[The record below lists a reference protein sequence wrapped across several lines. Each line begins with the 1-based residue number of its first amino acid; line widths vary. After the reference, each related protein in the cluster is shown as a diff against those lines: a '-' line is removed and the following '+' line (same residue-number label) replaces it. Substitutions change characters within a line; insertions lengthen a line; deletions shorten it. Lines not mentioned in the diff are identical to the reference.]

1 MPDAGATATF
11 HLTPGIPLPGDPA
24 ALSGTFDVLVVGGG
38 IYGAWTALEAALRG
52 LRVALVE
59 RGEWASGT
67 SRASS
72 KLIHGGLRYL
82 EHGDVALVRKALRE
96 RTRLLRLA
104 PHRVHPLRFVVPVT
118 RGGRLNRP
126 MLHAGLWLYDLLAG
140 ELAGVERHAAW
151 RRRELLQAAPFLST
165 EVVAGFTYGDAGT
178 DDAALV
184 RDIVAAAQRAGAVC
198 CAHTPVT
205 ALERRGGRV
214 VGATLA
220 SGAVVHARS
229 TVVAAG
235 PWAFALAGLDPQRVA
250 RFTKGVHIVLPPLP
264 LGGPF
269 TVADTAFLLTAPQD
283 GRVFFLI
290 PWQGGTMV
298 GTTDTDWTGNP
309 DDIRVEQA
317 DVDYLLAAVA
327 ATCPGL
333 RWTTADVR
341 DAWVGLRTLRR
352 GDARAAARGSSAR
365 GSSALSREWELLR
378 PEPGLLLPL
387 GGKLTSA
394 RVEAVHIVDAL
405 VEDGFP
411 ERRQL
416 PMTG

>member
-1 MPDAGATATF
+1 MSDAGTTATF
-11 HLTPGIPLPGDPA
+11 PLIAGTPVLGDQS
-24 ALSGTFDVLVVGGG
+24 ALSDGVFDVLVVGGG

-82 EHGDVALVRKALRE
+82 EHGDVGLVRKALRE
-96 RTRLLRLA
+96 RSRLLRLA
-104 PHRVHPLRFVVPVT
+104 PHRVRPLRFVVPVT
-118 RGGRLNRP
+118 RHGRLSRP

-140 ELAGVERHAAW
+140 DLAGVERHATW
-151 RRRELLQAAPFLST
+151 RRGELLRAAPFLT
-165 EVVAGFTYGDAGT
+165 DDVLGGLTYGDAGT

-184 RDIVAAAQRAGAVC
+184 RDVVAAAQRAGALC
-198 CAHTPVT
+198 CTHTPVA
-205 ALERRGGRV
+205 ALERVAERV
-214 VGATLA
+214 VGAQFA
-220 SGAVVHARS
+220 GGVVRARS
-229 TVVAAG
+229 TVLAAG
-235 PWAFALAGLDPQRVA
+235 PWAFALAGLDAQRVA
-250 RFTKGVHIVLPPLP
+250 RFTKGVHVVLPPLP
-264 LGGPF
+264 LGAPF
-269 TVADTAFLLTAPQD
+269 PVADTAFLLTAPQD

-298 GTTDTDWTGNP
+298 GTTDTDWTGDP
-309 DDIRVEQA
+309 DGIRVERA

-333 RWTTADVR
+333 GWTTADVR
-341 DAWVGLRTLRR
+341 DSWVGLRTLRR
-352 GDARAAARGSSAR
+352 GDAGA
-365 GSSALSREWELLR
+365 SALSREWELLR
-378 PEPGLLLPL
+378 PAPGLFLPL

-405 VEDGFP
+405 PQPG
-411 ERRQL
+411 
-416 PMTG
+416 